1 MQPARFL
8 YVPYRIARLPL
19 AAVDRRL
26 ARHLGADSRLRGLSL
41 TGLVLVDRAAAAL
54 FDEAPLSRDRAS

>member
-1 MQPARFL
+1 VQPARFL

-26 ARHLGADSRLRGLSL
+26 ARHLGTDSPVRGLSL
-41 TGLVLVDRAAAAL
+41 TGLVLVDRVAAAL
-54 FDEAPLSRDRAS
+54 FDEAPLSQD

>member
-19 AAVDRRL
+19 AAIDRRL
-26 ARHLGADSRLRGLSL
+26 VRHLGRQSPVRGISR
-41 TGLVLVDRAAAAL
+41 TTLVIVDQVAAAL
-54 FDEAPLSRDRAS
+54 FDESPLRID

>member
-1 MQPARFL
+1 MQPARIL

-26 ARHLGADSRLRGLSL
+26 TRYLGSSSPLRAVSKATLS
-41 TGLVLVDRAAAAL
+41 TVDRAAAAV
-54 FDEAPLSRDRAS
+54 FDETPLRVD

>member
-1 MQPARFL
+1 VTSVQPARFL

-26 ARHLGADSRLRGLSL
+26 ARHLGSESPLRAVSRVAL
-41 TGLVLVDRAAAAL
+41 TTVDRAAAAV
-54 FDEAPLSRDRAS
+54 FDEAPLRSD

>member
-1 MQPARFL
+1 VQPARFL

-26 ARHLGADSRLRGLSL
+26 ARHLGDASPLRVVSRVAL
-41 TGLVLVDRAAAAL
+41 TTVDRAAAAV
-54 FDEAPLSRDRAS
+54 FDETPLRAQ